1 MYGLFLLI
9 KHNNLFTIPLLII
22 KSSKMMGCYSKSM
35 ETNLLI
41 TILLPIYI
49 LALLAIDVV
58 AYRILYLQMRLGK

>member
-1 MYGLFLLI
+1 
-9 KHNNLFTIPLLII
+9 
-22 KSSKMMGCYSKSM
+22 MGCYSKSM